1 MSTFKVGDRIRV
13 VTCSDPATIGQLAT
27 VLEDSVS
34 GKHTRRGIPVETTY
48 LRFDNAVFCQEGFMT
63 HNMEMPSD
71 QLQLIKD
78 PS

>member
-13 VTCSDPATIGQLAT
+13 VTSSDSTIVGQFAT
-27 VLEDSVS
+27 VIEDSVS

-48 LRFDNAVFCQEGFMT
+48 LRFDNAVLCQEGFMT
-63 HNMEMPSD
+63 HRMEMPSD